1 MWYYRLKG
9 QCVRGDGT
17 RGLVVDVGGNFGWY
31 SLFAAAMGCRVV
43 AWEPVPHFRDFFL
56 YAVALN
62 GFQHLIQVAAA
73 ATASADRLHHLP
85 SNHVS
90 HQAAAFHEHLS

>member
-1 MWYYRLKG
+1 MQFQLSDMRLSTNTYRAQVWYHRLKG
-9 QCVRGDGT
+9 QCVRGDGS

-56 YAVALN
+56 YGVALN
-62 GFQHLIQVAAA
+62 NFQHLVQVA
-73 ATASADRLHHLP
+73 RPH
-85 SNHVS
+85 
-90 HQAAAFHEHLS
+90 